1 MEEHERAIDVET
13 AKAESDERV
22 TELPYSAE
30 ERRENCKV
38 RYRTTTAK
46 ANRGVKRENRK
57 NTAKLRRTIG
67 RS

>member
-22 TELPYSAE
+22 TELPYSAK

-38 RYRTTTAK
+38 RYRITTAK
-46 ANRGVKRENRK
+46 ANRGVKR
-57 NTAKLRRTIG
+57 
-67 RS
+67 

>member
-1 MEEHERAIDVET
+1 MEEHERAIDAET
-13 AKAESDERV
+13 PKAESDERV

-38 RYRTTTAK
+38 RYRITTSK
-46 ANRGVKRENRK
+46 ANRGDKRENRK
-57 NTAKLRRTIG
+57 NTDELRRKIG